1 MSRYDYPD
9 GSWATAWVASSSVA
23 GPLRPHKPVP
33 TAGQTMLDALE
44 ASRRAM
50 LDRIERWDAAMARGN
65 Q

>member
-23 GPLRPHKPVP
+23 GPLVDKLVP
-33 TAGQTMLDALE
+33 PAGQAMLDALE

-50 LDRIERWDAAMARGN
+50 RDRIERWDAAMARGGL
-65 Q
+65 